1 MKQPSLAASRLGSL
15 DILRGLDLF
24 FLLFLQ
30 PVLVSVLQ
38 AVDQPWVRAIMYH
51 FDHERWVGF
60 RLWDLVMPLFLFMVG
75 TSMPF
80 SFAKYRNPG
89 VPKGNVYKKILR
101 RFLLL
106 FLFGMIV
113 QGNLLA
119 FDPSKL
125 MIYNNTLQAIAVGYV
140 IAALVI
146 LNCRVPVQI
155 LVCVLLMA
163 IYWVPMAVNGDY
175 SPEGNFAFAVDREVI
190 GRFRG
195 DLEYTWIWSSL
206 TFGATVLLGA
216 LAGQVIRSS
225 RGTRSAAVLSLAGVG
240 LIGVGLLASAAGMP
254 IIKKLWTSSMTLYS
268 AGWCFLL
275 LGVFHYIVDCRGWS
289 RGLVSLM
296 IYGMNPITAYVLG
309 EVVDFRSIVRSVSYG
324 LEPIL
329 GDFYPAWLTF
339 GNFLILFLILRCM
352 YRREVFLKI

>member
-1 MKQPSLAASRLGSL
+1 MKQPSLAVSRLGSL

-38 AVDQPWVRAIMYH
+38 AVDQPWARAIMYH

-80 SFAKYRNPG
+80 SFAKYRKPG
-89 VPKGNVYKKILR
+89 VPRGKVYGKILR

-119 FDPSKL
+119 LDPSRL

-155 LVCVLLMA
+155 LVCVLLMVV
-163 IYWVPMAVNGDY
+163 YWVPMAVNGDY
-175 SPEGNFAFAVDREVI
+175 SPEGNFAFAADREVI

-206 TFGATVLLGA
+206 TFGTTVLFGA

-225 RGTRSAAVLSLAGVG
+225 RGTRSAAVWDGSG
-240 LIGVGLLASAAGMP
+240 
-254 IIKKLWTSSMTLYS
+254 
-268 AGWCFLL
+268 F
-275 LGVFHYIVDCRGWS
+275 
-289 RGLVSLM
+289 
-296 IYGMNPITAYVLG
+296 TA
-309 EVVDFRSIVRSVSYG
+309 
-324 LEPIL
+324 
-329 GDFYPAWLTF
+329 
-339 GNFLILFLILRCM
+339 
-352 YRREVFLKI
+352 